1 MMSESSK
8 SHSKFLSL
16 IFILKNTLPLLLYTE
31 YFRSSKWTKNWKFQ
45 VTLHNAKIQPFFT
58 PCPDTDFNDL
68 YCSWSF
74 ALKMFEP
81 GNLWWFKSQKKKW
94 NNSYWDFSVC
104 NINSLNFSTLT
115 VFHPITILNTWVLV
129 TGELIYI
136 APNINIW

>member
-1 MMSESSK
+1 MYSELCILTYLSIKILYPYYHTQNILGAVNEPKTENFKWPSITL
-8 SHSKFLSL
+8 KFSL
-16 IFILKNTLPLLLYTE
+16 FLPLVL
-31 YFRSSKWTKNWKFQ
+31 
-45 VTLHNAKIQPFFT
+45 IQII
-58 PCPDTDFNDL
+58 NDL

-136 APNINIW
+136 APNINIWQY